1 VQCGVAALSFPE
13 REQRRGGC
21 SSRFRSSQQAAS
33 PVSRAQHSGGNVRPT
48 STGGQD
54 GVFCEEL
61 LARYGD
67 YIDGQLSPLQAA
79 RLQLHLEVCVSCARY
94 DRIMRRGLELV
105 RDLPELTPSHDF
117 EQRLQHRLYHADD
130 GAALAAQR
138 PAAGAVAAFAVAG
151 VIALLAWSPML
162 LRTEDGTAVVVTSE
176 PRREQPAYMTP
187 VPPRPELPVQVP
199 LTAPLHG
206 AGDLWQPAVAV
217 PPLSSGDMAR
227 ILAAFPGPY
236 SPLVVNPPVHG
247 RSVRTV
253 STGYTPND

>member
-1 VQCGVAALSFPE
+1 V
-13 REQRRGGC
+13 
-21 SSRFRSSQQAAS
+21 RS
-33 PVSRAQHSGGNVRPT
+33 T

-54 GVFCEEL
+54 GALCEEL

-79 RLQLHLEVCVSCARY
+79 RLQLHLEVCGSCARY
-94 DRIMRRGLELV
+94 DRIMSRGLELV
-105 RDLPELTPSHDF
+105 RELPDLTPSHDF
-117 EQRLQHRLYHADD
+117 EERLQHRLYHADD
-130 GAALAAQR
+130 AAALAAQR

-162 LRTEDGTAVVVTSE
+162 LSTDDGTAVVVANE
-176 PRREQPAYMTP
+176 QRREPTRAQPAYMTP
-187 VPPRPELPVQVP
+187 VPARTNAPVHVP

-217 PPLSSGDMAR
+217 PPLSSGDMSR

-253 STGYTPND
+253 STEYAPND